1 MKPLTL
7 DWLHSILIDLAVPVG
22 TSLTVALAAA
32 AVNQLLLC
40 PRRAQEAEDGA
51 RHKFLE
57 QEGQVPDLQRRLEQ
71 ADARARMETQQ
82 RRIADN
88 VIQRGRLWK

>member
-51 RHKFLE
+51 RHKFLSK
-57 QEGQVPDLQRRLEQ
+57 
-71 ADARARMETQQ
+71 RARSPTS
-82 RRIADN
+82 
-88 VIQRGRLWK
+88 RGASSKLTRGLEWKPSSAASPTT